1 MFFVAKKGTTIIANY
16 SLPSETGTDVEKF
29 EGVDW
34 DGPVPQQNSIT
45 IFWFP
50 SKIRHPTINTYRW
63 ISSITLFRSSSPTWP
78 DPCGWIFTEAGE
90 SMNPNFKAFGDYLQG
105 ESLLGKVQLVTARSR
120 FHNMENLIFRGTSK
134 GFESKLSKHVF
145 FFFSFPTVFFLKWGL
160 GGVGFFGKCLF
171 QKKKGTS
178 RTSPRTFRNSKFSSE
193 TERSFFCFA
202 VLKRRNGR

>member
-145 FFFSFPTVFFLKWGL
+145 FFSFPTVFFLKWGL

-171 QKKKGTS
+171 QKEKGTS